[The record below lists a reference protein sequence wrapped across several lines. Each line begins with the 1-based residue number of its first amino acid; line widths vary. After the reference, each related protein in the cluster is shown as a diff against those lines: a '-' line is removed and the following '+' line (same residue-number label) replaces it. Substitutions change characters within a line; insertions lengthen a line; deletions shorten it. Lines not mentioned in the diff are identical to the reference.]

1 MWVEIKYLGR
11 GNEKG
16 QKRQSDI
23 SRDASD
29 PVSTRS
35 KRVNDS
41 DARRSVAKRRRHDE
55 LTFPGHGANRSER
68 CALDNFAGG
77 NFNARKRTRYMCIYI
92 YMFEN
97 GMKYFNNFLNN
108 PERNFLVVVCSED
121 CVDT

>member
-1 MWVEIKYLGR
+1 MEIKYLGR

-77 NFNARKRTRYMCIYI
+77 ILTRENELDICVYI